1 MPFGPIGAGRR
12 SARRSRRSTTSE
24 YVAEGIRNVGANC
37 RLSARDA
44 RSPST
49 TSGGWVRVLASR
61 EASSVAT
68 VVLPQPLRSETTPMT
83 TPRRRGA
90 AATLASSRATWPL
103 SRHAARARASRP
115 SAGHRPVR
123 AAPSAWPS
131 RCVGGTCSSA
141 GGAGGPA
148 NAGGGGTGAAGGG
161 AGGGA
166 GTAGAAA
173 GHTGAAASWWRRAGR
188 RSPPA
193 VCRRVRIAPCQT
205 AAPRS
210 VSSPGMGSPP
220 RGTSVHVAVGSTRQ
234 APTTSGTSSSTAR
247 SSGIESVV
255 RPSGYSTVTT
265 MPDRRLSSPVWRGA
279 GAGEASDMSDSFY
292 SVTVVGRH
300 RRLDVSLPADVP
312 VSELIGELV
321 PMLEEPVDGTPPSWG
336 LVRVGGEVL
345 DGELGLT
352 AQGVNAGGLL
362 FLRDLA
368 RPVPPPAVD
377 DYAGAVAAAIE
388 AAPGLWT
395 PARFQ
400 GLFVAAGVLLL
411 LVLGGISLALVAR
424 GVTAAAPLVLLAA
437 SVVIVTGAIE
447 TRALGARQ
455 VLGALTA
462 GVAVTLAAACVVLA
476 REPGGWARAIAVA
489 AALAALLQARRG
501 RLTVEVVPLVLVG
514 LATLATFELPYAV
527 EACSRPDQTDGP
539 AGLVGPAA
547 GLAVLGLLGR
557 HRRLPVGIRRQ
568 LGRAEAL
575 AAMST
580 VPLALGLLGL
590 YA

>member
-1 MPFGPIGAGRR
+1 
-12 SARRSRRSTTSE
+12 
-24 YVAEGIRNVGANC
+24 
-37 RLSARDA
+37 
-44 RSPST
+44 
-49 TSGGWVRVLASR
+49 
-61 EASSVAT
+61 
-68 VVLPQPLRSETTPMT
+68 
-83 TPRRRGA
+83 
-90 AATLASSRATWPL
+90 
-103 SRHAARARASRP
+103 
-115 SAGHRPVR
+115 
-123 AAPSAWPS
+123 
-131 RCVGGTCSSA
+131 
-141 GGAGGPA
+141 
-148 NAGGGGTGAAGGG
+148 
-161 AGGGA
+161 
-166 GTAGAAA
+166 
-173 GHTGAAASWWRRAGR
+173 
-188 RSPPA
+188 
-193 VCRRVRIAPCQT
+193 
-205 AAPRS
+205 
-210 VSSPGMGSPP
+210 
-220 RGTSVHVAVGSTRQ
+220 
-234 APTTSGTSSSTAR
+234 
-247 SSGIESVV
+247 
-255 RPSGYSTVTT
+255 
-265 MPDRRLSSPVWRGA
+265 
-279 GAGEASDMSDSFY
+279 MSDSFY

-345 DGELGLT
+345 DGEQGLT

-437 SVVIVTGAIE
+437 SVVIVGAAIAGRVAGFPLTGMALAFAGLPLWAAAGVGFSLTAGLDWLSAVAVGLATVAAAGIGARMAAHEATAPAAGVVAATVPAALTLVVCDARGVPLATGAAVLVPLTLAGLRLLPRAVARLSGLDTTRVTGAIE

-462 GVAVTLAAACVVLA
+462 GAAVTLAAACVVLA

-527 EACSRPDQTDGP
+527 EAWSRPDQTDAPAVLVGTA
-539 AGLVGPAA
+539 AGLV
-547 GLAVLGLLGR
+547 VLGLLGR

-590 YA
+590 YAAAQAFAGRFA